1 MKTIERL
8 CAAWLG
14 LTAVETVIAVAAK
27 WPAQLGG
34 KGDPSKIASQWV
46 TKGTAL
52 SPPLFLMVAMA
63 IALVLLSVAGRLA
76 WTRVGAGLAAV
87 VGAIGTVGAAGELFA
102 AHSADVPTGA
112 RDAAILGVVVSAA
125 VVGSA
130 IASVWRPRAARS
142 ASQEA

>member
-14 LTAVETVIAVAAK
+14 LTAVETVIAVVAK
-27 WPAQLGG
+27 WPAQFGG